1 MLRIKAVNHGS
12 KSTDKNRYCGPSAIS
27 AVTGMTTGE
36 AARLLRK
43 VSGRSCIKGTWS
55 YEMVRAFAQCNI
67 TMTSQHNF
75 NHKARMT
82 LGQWLKHTSSVR
94 GSNVFLVSAGH
105 HWQLIQGRRYVCG
118 LTGEIVPQRH
128 SRVKRKAR
136 VGDIFLLTAT
146 GRVTKP
152 EEARK
157 PKAKANVSY
166 LAFRK
171 YCKDQG
177 LTYKVAYDS
186 YIEFSDGISFPHY
199 GDWDETMHRHDDE
212 KNNEGMLHR

>member
-12 KSTDKNRYCGPSAIS
+12 KSYDKNRYCGPSAIS
-27 AVTGMTTGE
+27 AVTGLTTGE

-55 YEMVRAFAQCNI
+55 YEMVRALAKCNI
-67 TMTSQHNF
+67 TMTSQHSY
-75 NHKARMT
+75 HQKGRMT

-94 GSNVFLVSAGH
+94 GSNVFLISAGH

-118 LTGEIVPQRH
+118 ITGEIVPQRH

-136 VGDIFLLTAT
+136 VKDVYLLTAK

-157 PKAKANVSY
+157 PKSKVSECY

-171 YCKDQG
+171 YCKEQG
-177 LTYKVAYDS
+177 LTYEIAYDN

-199 GDWDETMHRHDDE
+199 GDWSETMHRHDDT
-212 KNNEGMLHR
+212 KHGGYDQD